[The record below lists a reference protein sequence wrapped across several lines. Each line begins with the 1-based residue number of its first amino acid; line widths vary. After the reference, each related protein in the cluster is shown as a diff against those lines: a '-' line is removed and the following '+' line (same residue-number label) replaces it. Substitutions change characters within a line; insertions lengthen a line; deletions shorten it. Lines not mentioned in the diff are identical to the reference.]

1 MLNIGYGNIVPLN
14 RIIAIVSSD
23 SAPIKRMIHE
33 GQKNGK
39 LVDATYGRKTRSVV
53 ITDSGYIVL
62 SAFTADSLA
71 KRADGSYGDNMKR
84 TEESSSAA

>member
-1 MLNIGYGNIVPLN
+1 MLNIGYGNIVPLT

-33 GQKNGK
+33 GQKTGK

-53 ITDSGYIVL
+53 ITDSGHIVL

-71 KRADGSYGDNMKR
+71 KRADGSYNEAGPKKSDD
-84 TEESSSAA
+84 

>member
-1 MLNIGYGNIVPLN
+1 MLS
-14 RIIAIVSSD
+14 RSIAIVSSD

-33 GQKNGK
+33 GQKSGK

-53 ITDSGYIVL
+53 ITDSGHIVL

-71 KRADGSYGDNMKR
+71 KRADGSYNDSGSKKSDD
-84 TEESSSAA
+84 

>member
-1 MLNIGYGNIVPLN
+1 MLNIGYGNIVPLT

-33 GQKNGK
+33 GQKAGK

-53 ITDSGYIVL
+53 ITDSGHIVL

-71 KRADGSYGDNMKR
+71 KRADGSYSENAGKKG
-84 TEESSSAA
+84 EE

>member
-1 MLNIGYGNIVPLN
+1 MLNIGYGNIVPLS

-23 SAPIKRMIHE
+23 SAPIKRMVHE
-33 GQKNGK
+33 GQKTGK

-53 ITDSGYIVL
+53 ITDSGHIVL

-71 KRADGSYGDNMKR
+71 KRADGSYFESNKKA
-84 TEESSSAA
+84 EEQKV

>member
-33 GQKNGK
+33 GQKSGK

-53 ITDSGYIVL
+53 ITDSGHIVL

-71 KRADGSYGDNMKR
+71 KRADGSYNEAAARKS
-84 TEESSSAA
+84 EE

>member
-1 MLNIGYGNIVPLN
+1 MLNIGYGNIVPLS

-33 GQKNGK
+33 GQRSGK

-53 ITDSGYIVL
+53 ITDSGHIVL

-71 KRADGSYGDNMKR
+71 KRADGSYNENANKKSDD
-84 TEESSSAA
+84 

>member
-33 GQKNGK
+33 GQKTGK

-53 ITDSGYIVL
+53 ITDSGHIVL

-71 KRADGSYGDNMKR
+71 KRADGSYSEGKK
-84 TEESSSAA
+84 EEAA

>member
-53 ITDSGYIVL
+53 ITDSGHIVL

-71 KRADGSYGDNMKR
+71 KRADGSYGDNIKR
-84 TEESSSAA
+84 NEESSSAA

>member
-23 SAPIKRMIHE
+23 SAPIKRMIHDCKDS
-33 GQKNGK
+33 GR

-53 ITDSGYIVL
+53 ITDSGHIIL

-71 KRADGSYGDNMKR
+71 KRAD
-84 TEESSSAA
+84 SSANDLKKEE

>member
-1 MLNIGYGNIVPLN
+1 MLNIGYGNIVPLT

-33 GQKNGK
+33 GQKTGK

-53 ITDSGYIVL
+53 ITDSGHIVL

-71 KRADGSYGDNMKR
+71 KRADGSYSEGKK
-84 TEESSSAA
+84 EEAAA

>member
-33 GQKNGK
+33 AKEAGR
-39 LVDATYGRKTRSVV
+39 LIDATYGRKTRSVV
-53 ITDSGYIVL
+53 ITDSSHVVL

-71 KRADGSYGDNMKR
+71 KRA
-84 TEESSSAA
+84 EE

>member
-1 MLNIGYGNIVPLN
+1 MLNIGYGNIVPLS

-33 GQKNGK
+33 GQKTGK

-53 ITDSGYIVL
+53 ITDSGHIVL

-71 KRADGSYGDNMKR
+71 KRADGSYSEAGPKKS
-84 TEESSSAA
+84 EE

>member
-33 GQKNGK
+33 GQKSGK

-53 ITDSGYIVL
+53 ISDSGHIVL

-71 KRADGSYGDNMKR
+71 KRADGSYSESGKKGD
-84 TEESSSAA
+84 E

>member
-33 GQKNGK
+33 GQKSGK

-53 ITDSGYIVL
+53 ITDSGHIVL

-71 KRADGSYGDNMKR
+71 KRADGSYSD
-84 TEESSSAA
+84 AAKKSDE

>member
-1 MLNIGYGNIVPLN
+1 MLNIGYGNIVPLS

-33 GQKNGK
+33 GQKTGK

-53 ITDSGYIVL
+53 ITDSGHVVL

-71 KRADGSYGDNMKR
+71 KRADGSYNENANKKS
-84 TEESSSAA
+84 EE

>member
-33 GQKNGK
+33 GQKSGK

-53 ITDSGYIVL
+53 ITDSGHIVL

-71 KRADGSYGDNMKR
+71 KRADGSYNENGRKGD
-84 TEESSSAA
+84 E

>member
-33 GQKNGK
+33 GQKSGK

-53 ITDSGYIVL
+53 ITDSGHIVL

-71 KRADGSYGDNMKR
+71 KRADGSYNDSGSKKSDD
-84 TEESSSAA
+84 

>member
-33 GQKNGK
+33 GQKSGK

-53 ITDSGYIVL
+53 ISDSGHIVL

-71 KRADGSYGDNMKR
+71 KRADGSYNETASKKG
-84 TEESSSAA
+84 EE

>member
-53 ITDSGYIVL
+53 ITDSGHIVL

-84 TEESSSAA
+84 NEESNSAA

>member
-1 MLNIGYGNIVPLN
+1 MLNIGYGNIVPLT

-33 GQKNGK
+33 GQKTGK

-53 ITDSGYIVL
+53 ITDSGHIVL

-71 KRADGSYGDNMKR
+71 KRADGSYSEGKK
-84 TEESSSAA
+84 EEAA